1 MIPTKLLPL
10 RTMDEGRA
18 IHKTFRLRD
27 LDSQNTDGKSLEG
40 GGEVGRREETCV
52 FARDG

>member
-1 MIPTKLLPL
+1 
-10 RTMDEGRA
+10 MDEGRA